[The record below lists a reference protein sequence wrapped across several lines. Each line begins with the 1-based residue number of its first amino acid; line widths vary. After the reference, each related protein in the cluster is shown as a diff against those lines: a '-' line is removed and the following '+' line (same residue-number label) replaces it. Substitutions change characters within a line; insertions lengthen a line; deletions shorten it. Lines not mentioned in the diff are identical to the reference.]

1 MLSTKLR
8 PWAGLPRTLMTL
20 ARLRWL
26 RRQAISGHH
35 YFFADGGANF
45 RFDDEGRLTM
55 RDRVWIEH
63 HALIHC
69 AGGQINIKPG
79 FFLNRSSV
87 LMCRKHI
94 SIGQDVLVADH
105 VTIIDHNHGLFPVG
119 VPYSKRGYT
128 SEPIHIG
135 DFVWIGSHAT
145 VLKGVTIGD
154 NAVIAAGSVVTKNVP
169 SREVWGGVP
178 ARKISELV

>member
-1 MLSTKLR
+1 MLSTNLR
-8 PWAGLPRTLMTL
+8 PWTGLPRTLLTL
-20 ARLRWL
+20 IRLRWL

-45 RFDDEGRLTM
+45 RFDAGGRLTL

-69 AGGQINIKPG
+69 CGGQINIQSG

-94 SIGQDVLVADH
+94 SIGRDVLVADH
-105 VTIIDHNHGLFPVG
+105 VTIIDHDHGLMPLG
-119 VPYSKRGYT
+119 VPYGERGYV
-128 SEPIHIG
+128 EAAIHIG
-135 DFVWIGSHAT
+135 NFVWIGSHAT
-145 VLKGVTIGD
+145 VLKGVSIGD

-169 SREVWGGVP
+169 TREVWGGIP
-178 ARKISELV
+178 ARRLSELV